1 MRSST
6 SLGAP
11 QPRRR
16 YHTRNRHGDRTEDPE
31 GDAACARGPSSTH
44 LATWSEYNPGGWVS
58 LGTPEPA
65 LASFLI
71 DRPRYRGPPPPPPPS
86 ALFPPDSSGIARRL
100 PGNCTGGGPQT
111 SARTRGR
118 SSPRDLATPTVLEP
132 RDRLSHPPRSIQ
144 VCFHILALHPS
155 AHLEGTR
162 GLSFWREP
170 HQVRETH
177 KAMGRW
183 EPNLG

>member
-16 YHTRNRHGDRTEDPE
+16 YHTRTRRSHG
-31 GDAACARGPSSTH
+31 
-44 LATWSEYNPGGWVS
+44 
-58 LGTPEPA
+58 
-65 LASFLI
+65 
-71 DRPRYRGPPPPPPPS
+71 RPRGGRGLCPRTQLHPPGNLVRVQSRRLGQSRHPGASPGLIPHRQAQVSGSPPPPPPPS

-111 SARTRGR
+111 RARTRGR